1 MVQTSIFAV
10 QFNVKT
16 YNYNNGLISGSNNF
30 TYQSSDG
37 FYWICSFGGLVRFDG
52 ENFKSFRNSDGLTN
66 YRVND
71 FFEESKNKYLVCN
84 EYNLLLFNGNSF
96 KKIKTNLPVN
106 TIYYDLLQLSDKS
119 ILLQTNNGYYKKLND
134 SIFSSFTIN
143 NESIN
148 LLTEYQNNKFIAY
161 IEAQRKILIS
171 DESKKII
178 SIKIPND
185 IKLLSFVNFDHQPL
199 LSTNKGLFEI
209 RNNTLIN
216 YLPEKFSVTK
226 KINSIFRDSKNRIW
240 ITDEQNQLWLFD
252 RNNWENQTL
261 KYKTKELP
269 LATFFEDKNNN
280 IAVTSLLGLT
290 IYRES
295 YFKYKLTNEINNTN
309 YNYRISQYNLDTLCI
324 GINNKGL
331 VLVHNGNEFVKPI
344 NSKIANLKDETLP
357 SVIYKNEN
365 HQNQKII
372 HIRRNGIYTIENNKL
387 IPFCKIKTNFSTV
400 GNSCYNSTQNCFYS
414 GNNNHLFI
422 FYPNKIDTVDFSS
435 LAPNLNPHSFIL
447 MEDGSVF
454 FIATHQKL
462 IQYKN
467 NKLIDLTNELKLNG
481 KDFFIVKNKN
491 LFWVSILG
499 IELRTYSFTNN
510 HFKLV
515 KIISTKNGLLD
526 ANIAEIKFDANDNL
540 WLNCFSG
547 IYFLKPDF
555 KKNTYYSKKIPL
567 LNNAED
573 VSMINDFFY
582 NNNQL
587 YATDIGKVF
596 SVDCKKATETVLP
609 FSTYLSEVKINQ
621 HDVISLLQ
629 KHQIKKSKDTYIL
642 PPTFNSIT
650 FQAYTTYFGYDG
662 SIGYQ
667 YQLKSDYKTDTSW
680 KSIEKSNIISFNDLQ
695 SGSYIFKIRSIHKIS
710 NEVFSDATFPFII
723 KPPFWKS
730 LWFRFLLALI
740 SIALIYWYIKRRD
753 KIKENKNKLALQ
765 MSELKLTALQ
775 SQMNPHFI
783 FNSMNSIQNYILQQK
798 PIEAARYLSKFSKL
812 MRRVLDQSFTNLA
825 PIFEIIETLNM
836 YLELEALRFNNEFNW
851 EIIVDES
858 DKFNEVKLP
867 PMLIQPYVENAII
880 HGLMPK
886 NGEKKL
892 IVHIS
897 LINNIL
903 HCIIDDNGVG
913 RNENK
918 EENKKHVSRGQKLTT
933 DMLSTLKQLLNTETT
948 IDIIDK
954 KDEIGNRLGTT
965 IEIKVPLKD

>member
-1 MVQTSIFAV
+1 MAQISIFAV

-30 TYQSSDG
+30 TYQSVDG

-66 YRVND
+66 YRVNG
-71 FFEESKNKYLVCN
+71 FFEESNNKYLICN
-84 EYNLLLFNGNSF
+84 EYNLLSFNGNTF
-96 KKIKTNLPVN
+96 KKLKTNLPVN
-106 TIYYDLLQLSDKS
+106 TIYYNLLQLTDKS
-119 ILLQTNNGYYKKLND
+119 ILLQTNSGYYKKLND
-134 SIFSSFTIN
+134 TIFYSFTIN

-148 LLTEYQNNKFIAY
+148 LLAEYQKGKFIAY
-161 IEAQRKILIS
+161 VEAQRKILIT

-178 SIKIPND
+178 TVKIPND
-185 IKLLSFVNFDHQPL
+185 IKLRSFLNFDNEPL
-199 LSTNKGLFEI
+199 LSTNKGIFEI
-209 RNNTLIN
+209 RNNSLTN

-240 ITDEQNQLWLFD
+240 VTDEQNQLWLFD
-252 RNNWENQTL
+252 GNNWENQTI

-269 LATFFEDKNNN
+269 LATIFEDKNNN

-295 YFKYKLTNEINNTN
+295 YFKYTLTSEINNTN
-309 YNYRISQYNLDTLCI
+309 YNYRISEYNSDTLCI

-331 VLVHNGNEFVKPI
+331 VLVHNGNEFIKPLDL
-344 NSKIANLKDETLP
+344 KIANLKDETLP
-357 SVIYKNEN
+357 SIIYKNEKN
-365 HQNQKII
+365 KNQKILI
-372 HIRRNGIYTIENNKL
+372 IRRNGIYNIENNKL
-387 IPFCKIKTNFSTV
+387 IPFCKIKSDFSII
-400 GNSCYNSTQNCFYS
+400 GNGYYNSSQNCFYC
-414 GNNNHLFI
+414 GNNNYVFI
-422 FYPNKIDTVDFSS
+422 FYPNKIDTVDFSTI
-435 LAPNLNPHSFIL
+435 APNLNPHDFII
-447 MEDGSVF
+447 MEDGTF
-454 FIATHQKL
+454 FFTATHQKL
-462 IQYKN
+462 IQFKN
-467 NKLIDLTNELKLNG
+467 NKLSDFTNELKLNG
-481 KDFFIVKNKN
+481 KDFFITKNKN

-499 IELRTYSFTNN
+499 IELRIYSFTNN
-510 HFKLV
+510 HFKLE

-526 ANIAEIKFDANDNL
+526 ANIAEIKFDEHDNL

-555 KKNTYYSKKIPL
+555 NKNTYYSKKIPL
-567 LNNAED
+567 LNNTED
-573 VSMINDFFY
+573 VSMINDLFY
-582 NNNQL
+582 TNNQL
-587 YATDIGKVF
+587 YATDIGKFF
-596 SVDCKKATETVLP
+596 SVDCNKVTETVLP
-609 FSTYLSEVKINQ
+609 FSTYLSSVKINQ
-621 HDVISLLQ
+621 HDLNTLLQ
-629 KHQIKKSKDTYIL
+629 SQQIKKLQGKYIL
-642 PPTFNSIT
+642 PPTFNSIS
-650 FQAYTTYFGYDG
+650 FQAYTTYFGYDE

-667 YQLKSDYKTDTSW
+667 YQLKSDNKSDTSW

-710 NEVFSDATFPFII
+710 NVAFSVTTFPFII
-723 KPPFWKS
+723 KPPFWKTF
-730 LWFRFLLALI
+730 WFRFLLALI
-740 SIALIYWYIKRRD
+740 CIFLIYWYIKRRD
-753 KIKENKNKLALQ
+753 IIKENKNKLALQ